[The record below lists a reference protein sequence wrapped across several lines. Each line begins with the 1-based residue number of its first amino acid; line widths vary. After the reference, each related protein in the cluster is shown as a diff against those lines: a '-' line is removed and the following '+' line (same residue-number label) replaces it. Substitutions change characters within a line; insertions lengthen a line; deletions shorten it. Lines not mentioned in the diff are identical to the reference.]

1 MPRLYS
7 WRALAIGAMLLAASP
22 VTGLAATPAPQP
34 SPSATPAPSCT
45 VPPGL
50 EGDPQEQA
58 LATKCKV
65 EQAKIQT
72 EKGKLSDNLA
82 LAQGTSDSLQQML
95 KQTRDAVVAKVFG
108 VDTRDGRDWQPR
120 DFMMPGPKE
129 DN

>member
-1 MPRLYS
+1 MPRLYA

-72 EKGKLSDNLA
+72 EKGKLSDNLS
-82 LAQGTSDSLQQML
+82 LAQGTSDRLSLSL
-95 KQTRDAVVAKVFG
+95 PFSVWILACSTLHFVARACSCG
-108 VDTRDGRDWQPR
+108 SPSR
-120 DFMMPGPKE
+120 PGGTVQLG
-129 DN
+129 